1 MPDKSGDNR
10 LRQRAG
16 ATKWTANEKNRAGEQ
31 VLVRVRE
38 YPRGQ
43 RRGEAGV
50 NGWRENERTRP
61 RSHHHD
67 RLCFPPS
74 TSRILFRCI

>member
-31 VLVRVRE
+31 VLIRVRE

-43 RRGEAGV
+43 GRRG
-50 NGWRENERTRP
+50 
-61 RSHHHD
+61 
-67 RLCFPPS
+67 
-74 TSRILFRCI
+74 